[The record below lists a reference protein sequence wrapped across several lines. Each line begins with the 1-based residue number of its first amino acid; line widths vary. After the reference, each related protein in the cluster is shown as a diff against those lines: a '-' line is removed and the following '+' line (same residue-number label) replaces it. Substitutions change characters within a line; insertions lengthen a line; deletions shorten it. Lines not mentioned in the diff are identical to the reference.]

1 MLIFQQ
7 MFRRNVLLQ
16 TSGGGSRT
24 LWVVKWRSYPETA
37 IMRTENTSI
46 ERKKESETYTKAVK
60 KTQNSTSITYKSIG
74 TKTKQ
79 RKC

>member
-24 LWVVKWRSYPETA
+24 YWGVKWRSYRETA
-37 IMRTENTSI
+37 ILRTENPSN
-46 ERKKESETYTKAVK
+46 ERKKESETYIKAVK
-60 KTQNSTSITYKSIG
+60 KTQNSTSIRYKSIG